1 MNYSEKMDGLIYEKA
16 LDEISC
22 RDLINIKEGNISP
35 EMRARIDIDLLE
47 DIIRENMEAENKSLE
62 REKDRINIFFMIL
75 IMVLVPYVLWI
86 IFVAI

>member
-1 MNYSEKMDGLIYEKA
+1 
-16 LDEISC
+16 
-22 RDLINIKEGNISP
+22 
-35 EMRARIDIDLLE
+35 MRARIDIDLLE